1 MGNRKSLFRKGRK
14 PTQEQLNSILDV
26 HWKWVFSEEGG
37 QRADLEG
44 ANLSHCNLQEIFLS
58 GACFRSAKLRGADF
72 RRAVLCGTD
81 LRDAKLQ
88 FADLRDADLSY
99 ADLRGADISDAKLD
113 GAILHHADLNGLT
126 NSSENIVQIIS
137 LGYADLPSDIRYF
150 VDRNIVQCEYGVE
163 RSLEDFMSHI
173 DERYPADSVDKRLMR
188 RKYFALIDYFKE
200 MKSIAKSREIE
211 FSKTMEENESGVFLV
226 AENPTISAE
235 EEHRREEPTTSQ
247 VDDSIPEGYQ

>member
-1 MGNRKSLFRKGRK
+1 MRNKKPSFRKGRK
-14 PTQEQLNSILDV
+14 PTQDQLKNILDL
-26 HWKWVFSEEGG
+26 HWKWAFSEEGG
-37 QRADLEG
+37 QRADLERV
-44 ANLSHCNLQEIFLS
+44 NLSHCNLQNAFLG
-58 GACFRSAKLRGADF
+58 GACLRHAKLRGIDL
-72 RRAVLCGTD
+72 RRAD
-81 LRDAKLQ
+81 LGGADLYGAQLQ

-113 GAILHHADLNGLT
+113 GAILHHADLNDLT

-137 LGYADLPSDIRYF
+137 LGYAGLPSDIRYF
-150 VDRNIVQCEYGVE
+150 VDRNIVQYGDGVE

-211 FSKTMEENESGVFLV
+211 LE
-226 AENPTISAE
+226 
-235 EEHRREEPTTSQ
+235 
-247 VDDSIPEGYQ
+247 